1 MNEYS
6 LHSEIKKVYSL
17 PGDQFEV
24 KLDNYIVDILREN
37 LVIEF
42 QTKNFSA
49 LKEKLQVLTEKH
61 QVRLV
66 YPLTQKKW
74 ITYVTK
80 DQVVLDKRKS
90 PRKGRLTDLFRE
102 LIMIPDMI
110 GEENF
115 SLEVLFIDE
124 EEVRCND
131 GKGSWRRRGISI
143 KERKLLKVNDRILFQ
158 TKADYLKILPPGLN
172 GVFTNRELAKLSKI
186 SVRVARQIT
195 YCLRK
200 GGVIRLA
207 EKKRR
212 ELTFQRHPQTPSL

>member
-6 LHSEIKKVYSL
+6 LHSEIKKAYSL
-17 PGDQFEV
+17 SGDKFEV

-37 LVIEF
+37 LVIEV

-66 YPLTQKKW
+66 YPLPENKW

-80 DQVVLDKRKS
+80 DHIVLNKRKS
-90 PRKGRLTDLFRE
+90 PRKGKLTDLFRE
-102 LIMIPDMI
+102 LVMIPHMI
-110 GEENF
+110 GDENF
-115 SLEVLFIDE
+115 SLEVLLIDE

-131 GKGSWRRRGISI
+131 GKGSWRRRGVSI
-143 KERKLLKVNDRILFQ
+143 KERNLLKVNERILFQ
-158 TKADYLKILPPGLN
+158 TKADYLKILPDGLN
-172 GVFTNRELAKLSKI
+172 GVFTNRELAKLAKI
-186 SVRVARQIT
+186 SVRTARQIT

-200 GGVIRLA
+200 SGVIGLA

-212 ELTFQRHPQTPSL
+212 ELIFQIRR